1 MISATCFEFYPHL
14 FLHSRHN
21 IPHHFSSLKHHPP
34 SVSTQITIYACEIMI
49 LCMKLLRAC
58 VLAVLSPLILA
69 IYGIVILHSPFFHN
83 VHDSLGFHPFSS
95 HTFAG
100 YFSPY
105 APSDPHLT
113 PLRRHHA
120 CRRVAV
126 SWKPVLEVLG
136 AFSQRINGNWN
147 WSMENID
154 QWSPI

>member
-1 MISATCFEFYPHL
+1 
-14 FLHSRHN
+14 
-21 IPHHFSSLKHHPP
+21 
-34 SVSTQITIYACEIMI
+34 MI

-69 IYGIVILHSPFFHN
+69 IYGIVILHFPFFHN

-120 CRRVAV
+120 CRRGGGE
-126 SWKPVLEVLG
+126 LEAGLG
-136 AFSQRINGNWN
+136 STRSLQPKDQRELKLINGKY
-147 WSMENID
+147 
-154 QWSPI
+154 